1 MTDTATTHTGS
12 TDATLAATPKRDFT
26 FRSAFALAF
35 SNVSPIVGIY
45 SIFTISLV
53 AAGPGFFWAL
63 PLVLIGQLLVTGVFG
78 ELVSKWPLQG
88 SVYAWSRNLVG
99 PRYGWFTN
107 WAYMWGLTLA
117 LSAVSLAASTFLLG
131 ALGVSKP
138 TQTTVVFVGLLII
151 IVGST
156 ANMIGGRLLKALMYA
171 SMTAELIASLGIGT
185 ALLFFHRTQS
195 FSILFTA
202 SGKGHGPG
210 WLVGSFLLPV
220 AFAGFSFV
228 GFESA
233 ASIAEE
239 VEESRRV
246 LPKAVTLSL
255 AAAGLLVMYAV
266 LGLLLAVPDVPG
278 VLSGSVTD
286 PITTTLQTS
295 LGSGTGRVLLVM
307 LTIGFTASFIAVQTA
322 VTRAMWASARHKML
336 PGSALLEKLS
346 GHERLPRHAIALT
359 ALVAGPL
366 LFIST
371 SKIFTLLLS
380 FATAGFFISYAMPIL
395 AAVYVRRRGR
405 WSPGQHTMGHWS
417 SVVTYIAAVW
427 IVLEI
432 VNIAW
437 PRKLSGVWYVDWG
450 VLIMTGIL
458 GVVGLLL
465 AARVFRNGGPAA
477 GQVTASSGAPAGE

>member
-1 MTDTATTHTGS
+1 MTEMITDTGS
-12 TDATLAATPKRDFT
+12 ADPALAATPKRDFT

-45 SIFTISLV
+45 SIFAISLV

-63 PLVLIGQLLVTGVFG
+63 PVVLIGQLLVTGVFG

-88 SVYAWSRNLVG
+88 SVYAWSRHLVG

-117 LSAVSLAASTFLLG
+117 LSAVSLAASTYLLG
-131 ALGVSKP
+131 ALGVSNP
-138 TQTTVVFVGLLII
+138 THTSIILVGLLII
-151 IVGST
+151 VVGSVT
-156 ANMIGGRLLKALMYA
+156 NMIGGRLLKALMYI

-185 ALLFFHRTQS
+185 ALLFFHRTHS
-195 FSILFTA
+195 FSIIFTA
-202 SGKGHGPG
+202 LGKGHGPG
-210 WLVGSFLLPV
+210 WLFSPFLIPV
-220 AFAGFSFV
+220 AFVGFSFV

-246 LPKAVTLSL
+246 LPRAVMLSL

-266 LGLLLAVPDVPG
+266 LGILLAVPDIPA
-278 VLSGSVTD
+278 VLSGSVAD
-286 PITTTLQTS
+286 PITTTLETR
-295 LGSGTGRVLLVM
+295 LGSGTGRILLVM

-322 VTRAMWASARHKML
+322 VTRSMWASARHKML

-371 SKIFTLLLS
+371 SKVFTLLLT
-380 FATAGFFISYAMPIL
+380 FATAGFFISYAMPVL

-405 WSPGQHTMGHWS
+405 WSPGQYTMGRWS
-417 SVVTYIAAVW
+417 SPVTYMAAVW
-427 IVLEI
+427 IILEI

-437 PRKLSGVWYVDWG
+437 PRRLSGVWYVDWG

-458 GVVGLLL
+458 GVVGVLL
-465 AARVFRNGGPAA
+465 AARVFRPGGPGS
-477 GQVTASSGAPAGE
+477 GQLIADPVVPDRE